1 MRLVFV
7 EGSKVAIVAQDKQM
21 GDAKNFT
28 ISRQD
33 KETLDQIGSH
43 GNIYNESIVD
53 QNMADPSFDFDG
65 KKVFTIIDKNSGEY
79 LGDIR
84 LIKYSEDEYEIG
96 LVIIQDKRNNGY
108 GSDAIKAITSYAF
121 NKMNAKKVF
130 LRVYRNNP
138 CAKKLYQRLGFVYEK
153 SEDNGY
159 VIDGVKYLEDY
170 MAIKKN

>member
-79 LGDIR
+79 LC
-84 LIKYSEDEYEIG
+84 K
-96 LVIIQDKRNNGY
+96 
-108 GSDAIKAITSYAF
+108 
-121 NKMNAKKVF
+121 
-130 LRVYRNNP
+130 
-138 CAKKLYQRLGFVYEK
+138 
-153 SEDNGY
+153 
-159 VIDGVKYLEDY
+159 
-170 MAIKKN
+170 